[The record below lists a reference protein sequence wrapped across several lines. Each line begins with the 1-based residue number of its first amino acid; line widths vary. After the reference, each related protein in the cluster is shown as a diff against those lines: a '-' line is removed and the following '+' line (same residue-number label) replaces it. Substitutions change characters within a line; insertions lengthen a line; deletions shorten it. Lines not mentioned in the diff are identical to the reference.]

1 MSNQKYD
8 LITTLKETLSED
20 KRFIDENGELIKA
33 SITSA
38 SMQLDSKFIN
48 LLLSNE
54 MIKKTFFTEIDNT
67 LVFDKVKFNWVVNNK
82 QFLPDSYTRYKNK
95 IGLSTN
101 DYNLI
106 TENNDVSLV
115 FPYKDSILEGGQT
128 SEEEQKD
135 EIFYNEVLAAEQI
148 RNLLSPKAL
157 TNAKKYTVNGE
168 ETVSNIDKTDN
179 LIIKGNN
186 LLALS
191 SLLENYRNKV
201 KLIYIDPPYNTG
213 NDSFSY
219 NDKFNHSSW
228 LTFMKN
234 RLELAIDLLS
244 EEGAIYIQ
252 CDDTEYAYL
261 KVLMD
266 NIIEDKGTYLNTI
279 TIKAKASAGASGG
292 GEDKRLKKN
301 TEFILL
307 YTKPE
312 AVVETQRYSQPL
324 MDYISER
331 RDEGKSFAYTK
342 VMVDYGELEYI
353 GETVDGTGEKI
364 ELYEV
369 NGYVSKS
376 VKQLMREEGLTEEE
390 VYTKYFDRVYTT
402 ENAQT
407 SIRTRVKN
415 AVDDEDYVIA
425 RYVPVSGKNKGKI
438 TDVGFIGKTKR
449 LVSYLKDTGYVE
461 DNIPYKTEKAGTLW
475 DDISWSSVKQQGGN
489 IEDFGPGKKPEQLL
503 ERIIKQSSDEEDIV
517 LDFFMGSGA
526 TQAVAMKLNRRFIG
540 IEQMDYIETITVPR
554 LVNVINGE
562 QGGISREVNWQ
573 GGGSFIYVELKELN
587 EKYVNMVRKATELNE
602 LKTIYKELKD
612 NGLLIPS
619 LETRVLENEEYFNGL
634 TFEEQKEVVL
644 LAIDKNK
651 LYVNSSQIDDEE
663 IDLNDYE
670 KELTL
675 NFYGKDSSNDT
686 RQGTLS
692 I

>member
-1 MSNQKYD
+1 
-8 LITTLKETLSED
+8 
-20 KRFIDENGELIKA
+20 NGELIKA

-425 RYVPVSGKNKGKI
+425 RYVPVSGNNKGKI

-449 LVSYLKDTGYVE
+449 LVSYLKATGYVE

-503 ERIIKQSSDEEDIV
+503 ERIIKQSSDEGDIV
-517 LDFFMGSGA
+517 LDFFMGSGT
-526 TQAVAMKLNRRFIG
+526 TQAVAHKMNRQYIG
-540 IEQMDYIETITVPR
+540 IEQMEYINSITIPR
-554 LVNVINGE
+554 LQDVIKGE
-562 QGGISREVNWQ
+562 QNGISKNVNWQ
-573 GGGSFIYVELKELN
+573 GGGSFVYFELKELN
-587 EKYVNMVRKATELNE
+587 EKYIKEISEATETEE
-602 LKTIYKELKD
+602 LKLIYKELKEK
-612 NGLLIPS
+612 GLLIPS
-619 LETRVLENEEYFNGL
+619 LETHVLENEVKFNEL
-634 TFEEQKEVVL
+634 SFEQQKEIVL

-651 LYVNSSQIDDEE
+651 LYVNASQLDDEE
-663 IDLNDYE
+663 INLSDYE

-675 NFYGKDSSNDT
+675 NFYGKETLDDT
-686 RQGTLS
+686 EQGTLS

>member
-1 MSNQKYD
+1 V
-8 LITTLKETLSED
+8 LKETLSKD
-20 KRFIDENGELIKA
+20 QRFISENGELIKA

-449 LVSYLKDTGYVE
+449 LVSYLKATGYVE

-517 LDFFMGSGA
+517 LDFFMGSGT

-562 QGGISREVNWQ
+562 QGGISKEVNWQ
-573 GGGSFIYVELKELN
+573 GGGSFVYVELKELN

-634 TFEEQKEVVL
+634 TFEQQKEVVL

-670 KELTL
+670 KELTS

>member
-228 LTFMKN
+228 LTFIKS
-234 RLELAIDLLS
+234 RLEICQDLLK
-244 EEGAIYIQ
+244 EDGCIYISI
-252 CDDTEYAYL
+252 DENEYAYL

-266 NIIEDKGTYLNTI
+266 EIFGEDNDLITFHMQVRYTNKSLNEKNDFQPVMEYGIFYAKNKQRFVPNKPYEEYDVSKFRFAIKELGTPDETVTLGGKKVEIFKPGNYKINKVSPSIKGLKETW
-279 TIKAKASAGASGG
+279 ASGSVLKG
-292 GEDKRLKKN
+292 NTSGKFFDQFLSKRKGEDGLKV
-301 TEFILL
+301 L
-307 YTKPE
+307 Y
-312 AVVETQRYSQPL
+312 
-324 MDYISER
+324 
-331 RDEGKSFAYTK
+331 K
-342 VMVDYGELEYI
+342 VYGI
-353 GETVDGTGEKI
+353 GEDGLGFRYFTGPK
-364 ELYEV
+364 
-369 NGYVSKS
+369 K
-376 VKQLMREEGLTEEE
+376 
-390 VYTKYFDRVYTT
+390 
-402 ENAQT
+402 AT
-407 SIRTRVKN
+407 SIRGKFYSGIPLNKLKQIKTGEARKYKPIVN
-415 AVDDEDYVIA
+415 YYDFSGAV
-425 RYVPVSGKNKGKI
+425 
-438 TDVGFIGKTKR
+438 
-449 LVSYLKDTGYVE
+449 
-461 DNIPYKTEKAGTLW
+461 
-475 DDISWSSVKQQGGN
+475 GN
-489 IEDFGPGKKPEQLL
+489 IRQEGGVSLNGGKKPEKMLNMLL
-503 ERIIKQSSDEEDIV
+503 NISTNKGDIV
-517 LDFFMGSGA
+517 LDPFSGSGTTA
-526 TQAVAMKLNRRFIG
+526 AVCLKTGRKFVA
-540 IEQMDYIETITVPR
+540 IEQIDNQIELIKAR
-554 LVNVINGE
+554 LVNCINGDKT
-562 QGGISREVNWQ
+562 GLSKAVDWQ